1 MELSK
6 ETIKTLENF
15 SKINNELII
24 ERLHTNVWSQS
35 YLRDVAMKDKIELP
49 FDKEVRFS
57 DLKTFLKSYKALKRV
72 NLIIEDD
79 QLILDLEG
87 DSNRAASKVYFFMPN
102 ATNLKEW
109 EGLCTWSPSG
119 NRQKKRYASS
129 VELLPRNTFDAV
141 TMTKD
146 ALSRIKKSIVSLKL
160 KDFGLFNG
168 VAHEN
173 NKRFKLFDER
183 RDNNHSFSSL
193 VESTEAFVEQ
203 QFSYKVWHSS
213 KFIKSLPLDDYIV
226 SFGEVFYDIGI
237 INEESV
243 GKVMKYKSVKCDFEC
258 YVALDIKSNLP
269 RKIGSYV

>member
-146 ALSRIKKSIVSLKL
+146 ALSRL
-160 KDFGLFNG
+160 
-168 VAHEN
+168 
-173 NKRFKLFDER
+173 
-183 RDNNHSFSSL
+183 
-193 VESTEAFVEQ
+193 
-203 QFSYKVWHSS
+203 
-213 KFIKSLPLDDYIV
+213 
-226 SFGEVFYDIGI
+226 
-237 INEESV
+237 
-243 GKVMKYKSVKCDFEC
+243 
-258 YVALDIKSNLP
+258 
-269 RKIGSYV
+269 